1 MSSASGGNFGGS
13 CGDGNRATVM
23 HFGLDD
29 DTEDSDSPD
38 IDIYYGPE
46 FSVEFG

>member
-1 MSSASGGNFGGS
+1 MSAASGGGR
-13 CGDGNRATVM
+13 GDGHRATVM

-29 DTEDSDSPD
+29 DTEDSDSPGGV
-38 IDIYYGPE
+38 DIYYGPE